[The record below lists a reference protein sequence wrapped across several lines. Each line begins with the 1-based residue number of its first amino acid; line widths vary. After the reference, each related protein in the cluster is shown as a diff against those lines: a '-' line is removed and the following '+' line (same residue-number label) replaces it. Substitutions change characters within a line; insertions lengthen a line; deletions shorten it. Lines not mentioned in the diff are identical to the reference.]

1 MKNEILIEK
10 IYSAKSIE
18 KIKKKVKLL
27 GINSKINA
35 IEFLNLRLMLC
46 FLVFISL
53 LYFSE
58 LPFIYAPLVTIII
71 YIAFEY
77 IIIDYQIKNR
87 IRKLDKDA
95 LFFFEILA
103 LSLEVG
109 RNLKGALDLTVKSIK
124 NDLSDEFGIVIE
136 EVNYGKSLN
145 EALVK
150 MKERIPSET
159 VNNVILNITQSN
171 TFGTSI
177 IDTLHQQVAYIRDK
191 KFLET
196 KAIINKMPI
205 KISVISVLLFLP
217 IMLLLLLGPILID
230 FMK

>member
-205 KISVISVLLFLP
+205 KISVISVVLFLP

>member
-124 NDLSDEFGIVIE
+124 NDLSDEFVIVIE

-159 VNNVILNITQSN
+159 VNNVILSITQSN

-205 KISVISVLLFLP
+205 KISVISVVLFLP